1 MKNWT
6 RLNTYLKSS
15 VALLLSLLLF
25 SSLSSIATA
34 RGEEPEVAGF
44 NLQSYAPAKILI
56 SYTYTNNFSV
66 TNVSSMGKSLY
77 KITSS
82 PVDIEFVAEDIDQ
95 YTFTIEIKYAAIVT
109 QSIQIALFSGGY
121 APEGVQFNVK
131 GNVVRLKFTLTV
143 TQETKYPSAQEVAEQ
158 VVRQIANQL
167 DEFRRQTTE
176 IVDLQTRNIEMQW
189 LIVGFTM
196 AVSVAFVIIL
206 VFWVYPQLRRL
217 QKERY

>member
-1 MKNWT
+1 LKRLKN
-6 RLNTYLKSS
+6 NI
-15 VALLLSLLLF
+15 ALLLSLLLF
-25 SSLSSIATA
+25 SSLSSITIA
-34 RGEEPEVAGF
+34 RGEEEPEVAGF
-44 NLQSYAPAKILI
+44 NLQSYTPAKILI

-66 TNVSSMGKSLY
+66 IDVSSIGKSLY

-82 PVDIEFVAEDIDQ
+82 PISIEFIAEDIDQ
-95 YTFTIEIKYAAIVT
+95 YTFTVEIKYAAIVT
-109 QSIQIALFSGGY
+109 QSVQIAVFSAGY
-121 APEGVQFNVK
+121 APEGMQLNVK

-143 TQETKYPSAQEVAEQ
+143 TQEPKYPSAQDVAEQ
-158 VVRQIANQL
+158 VVLQIADQL
-167 DEFRRQTTE
+167 NEFRRQTTE

-206 VFWVYPQLRRL
+206 VLWVYPLLRRL